1 MTITAQEIA
10 EKYSPEVIQDVL
22 NLIQGM
28 EEKKSEPDTSPQNA
42 KMVSFEVD
50 EWWKADSPLKN
61 YV

>member
-50 EWWKADSPLKN
+50 
-61 YV
+61 